1 MECPGNSEAAGI
13 RPRPCTGSNFLPQE
27 GPGCTVYTNHQ
38 ELRVQ
43 EQMQCLEPGSVP
55 ASIAVTV
62 QDELA
67 DCCQP
72 GGEGQSHRRIA
83 H

>member
-1 MECPGNSEAAGI
+1 
-13 RPRPCTGSNFLPQE
+13 
-27 GPGCTVYTNHQ
+27 
-38 ELRVQ
+38 
-43 EQMQCLEPGSVP
+43 MQCLEPGSVP

-72 GGEGQSHRRIA
+72 GGETWVTSRRFRCFRCQPDA
-83 H
+83 SSPRGLTSGKQDGVVVVAPPL

>member
-1 MECPGNSEAAGI
+1 MECPSNSEAAGA
-13 RPRPCTGSNFLPQE
+13 RPRPCTGSNFLAQE
-27 GPGCTVYTNHQ
+27 GPGCIVYTNHQ

-72 GGEGQSHRRIA
+72 GGEGK
-83 H
+83 